1 MGNKIILGTV
11 QFGINYGINNTSGKI
26 TKDNI
31 FKILNYC
38 EQNNILY
45 LDTAASYGDSEQ
57 VIGNY
62 LNLNPNVNFKIISKL
77 NLYNQ
82 TFDESLEKS
91 LNRLNIKYLDTI
103 LFHSYEDYLKHKLS
117 LPEFKYKYQGK
128 LFNKIGVSVYTNVE
142 VEGVI
147 NDSNIDVVQAPFNIL
162 DNASKREETYK
173 KIKKAGK
180 ILHTRSVFLQGLI
193 FKNSNNLQGEFS
205 SLKTPLKSIE
215 KLCKLYKLSINEL
228 ALSYVL
234 SKSYIDGVLIGIDN
248 LNQLINNMEIAHYKI
263 PDNLFNEIDNLVV
276 QDINILNPK
285 NWLKNSK

>member
-1 MGNKIILGTV
+1 MLNKLILGTV
-11 QFGINYGINNTSGKI
+11 QFGIDYGINNASGKI
-26 TKDNI
+26 TKENI

-38 EQNNILY
+38 EQNNMLN

-57 VIGNY
+57 IIGDYVNQ
-62 LNLNPNVNFKIISKL
+62 NSNVKFKIISKL

-82 TFDESLEKS
+82 SFYESLEKS
-91 LNRLNIKYLDTI
+91 INRLNIKNLDTI
-103 LFHSYEDYLKHKLS
+103 LFHSYDDYLKHKLY

-147 NDSNIDVVQAPFNIL
+147 NDNNIDVVQAPFNIL
-162 DNASKREETYK
+162 DNASKREETYIK
-173 KIKKAGK
+173 VKKAGK

-193 FKNSNNLQGEFS
+193 FKNSNNLKGEFS
-205 SLKTPLKSIE
+205 SLKTPLKYIE
-215 KLCKLYKLSINEL
+215 KLCKMYKLSINEL

-234 SKSYIDGVLIGIDN
+234 SKTYIDGVLIGIDN
-248 LNQLINNMEIAHYKI
+248 VNQLINNLEIAYYKI
-263 PDNLFNEIDNLVV
+263 PDTLYNEIDNLIV

-285 NWLKNSK
+285 NWLKNR